1 MSVVVLLVFIDVT
14 IMCAVAHGALRAAI
28 LIPKPAGDRSQP
40 SEWRLCRPIEI
51 YTFPRDIRARYDRN
65 IACITHHPYTQ
76 GNSDF
81 DGDVARWPDVAYV
94 DVVNNIILNQSPSRS
109 RLRLR
114 RWS

>member
-1 MSVVVLLVFIDVT
+1 MHDT
-14 IMCAVAHGALRAAI
+14 T
-28 LIPKPAGDRSQP
+28 
-40 SEWRLCRPIEI
+40 EI
-51 YTFPRDIRARYDRN
+51 I

-94 DVVNNIILNQSPSRS
+94 DVVNNIILDQSPSRS

-114 RWS
+114 RWSCKSKSHWKPTRYSIDDPLLFVAKVLNAIYHNVTE